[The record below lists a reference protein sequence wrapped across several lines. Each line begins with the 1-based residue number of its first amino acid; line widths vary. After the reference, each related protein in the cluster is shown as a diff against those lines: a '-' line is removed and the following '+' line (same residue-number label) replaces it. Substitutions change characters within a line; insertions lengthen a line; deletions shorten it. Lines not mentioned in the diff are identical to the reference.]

1 MKVIGDKQYPTIW
14 SELFIRFKSVEALD
28 EEPTVSVICITEWLE
43 EYHNLP
49 ADTSDGNLVNEQLK
63 KGIELINYLPTVSA
77 RIHALHAGRRTFVST
92 WASQKKASY
101 PGEKLSEAARD
112 RMILVESEY
121 TEYQSELIRFDTMER
136 WCIDMQYALKEAL
149 AELNIRMKRIIS
161 EQPLPFTSN

>member
-1 MKVIGDKQYPTIW
+1 MKVIGGKQFPTVW
-14 SELFIRFKSVEALD
+14 SELFISYESVEALD
-28 EEPTVSVICITEWLE
+28 TEPSVSVVCITEWLE

-49 ADTSDGNLVNEQLK
+49 ADTSDGNLVDEQLK

-77 RIHALHAGRRTFVST
+77 RVHALHAWRRTFTST
-92 WASQKKASY
+92 WASEKKASY

-112 RMILVESEY
+112 RMILIEPDYVK
-121 TEYQSELIRFDTMER
+121 YQAELIRLDTIER

-161 EQPLPFTSN
+161 EQPLPLMK